1 MSKNMKIW
9 KPGQLVTIDNKVYRV
24 VRRRFGCA
32 GCENIH
38 TDTIHLP
45 CVVCLDHK
53 GPLYTAPSWFL
64 KELKPNK

>member
-9 KPGQLVTIDNKVYRV
+9 KSGQLVTIDSKRYRV
-24 VRRRFGCA
+24 VKDRYGCA
-32 GCENIH
+32 NCEKIH
-38 TDTIHLP
+38 TEPIHIP

-53 GPLYTAPSWFL
+53 GPFSFWNL